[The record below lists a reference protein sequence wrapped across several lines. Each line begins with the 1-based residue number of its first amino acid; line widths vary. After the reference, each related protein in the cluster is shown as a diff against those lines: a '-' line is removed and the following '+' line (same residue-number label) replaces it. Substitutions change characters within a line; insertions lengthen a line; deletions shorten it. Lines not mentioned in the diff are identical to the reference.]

1 MAALGSQ
8 DGQLYRAALFYMV
21 LLLILLSFVAF
32 AVIQL
37 PPGDWID
44 QFIYYMERFGIELD
58 ESAIEAL
65 NKRWGFRDPFY
76 VQYWKWFSN
85 IIFRGDFGE
94 SAAHNRPVAD
104 LIAIASSCRS
114 CCRCPP
120 W

>member
-1 MAALGSQ
+1 MAS
-8 DGQLYRAALFYMV
+8 YIVRRLFYMV

-76 VQYWKWFSN
+76 VQYWS
-85 IIFRGDFGE
+85 GSATSS
-94 SAAHNRPVAD
+94 SAATS
-104 LIAIASSCRS
+104 ASRLPTTGRS
-114 CCRCPP
+114 PT
-120 W
+120 